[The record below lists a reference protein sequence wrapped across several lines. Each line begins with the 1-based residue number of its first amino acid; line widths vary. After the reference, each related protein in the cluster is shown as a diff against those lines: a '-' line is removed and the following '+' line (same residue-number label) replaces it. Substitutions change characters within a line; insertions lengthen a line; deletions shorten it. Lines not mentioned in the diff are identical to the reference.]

1 MRYPNMDKKQLYKLK
16 SEASQLKPVIHIGK
30 SGLTEPVIEELKKQ
44 IKANR
49 LVKVKIL
56 KSTFESED
64 TFQFSQKIADAT
76 NTTLVDVRGNN
87 VVLYR

>member
-1 MRYPNMDKKQLYKLK
+1 MDKKKLYELK

-30 SGLTEPVIEELKKQ
+30 NGLTDPIVDELKNQ

-56 KSTFESED
+56 KSTFENED
-64 TFQFSQKIADAT
+64 TIELSQKIADAT
-76 NTTLVDVRGNN
+76 NTTLIDVRGNN